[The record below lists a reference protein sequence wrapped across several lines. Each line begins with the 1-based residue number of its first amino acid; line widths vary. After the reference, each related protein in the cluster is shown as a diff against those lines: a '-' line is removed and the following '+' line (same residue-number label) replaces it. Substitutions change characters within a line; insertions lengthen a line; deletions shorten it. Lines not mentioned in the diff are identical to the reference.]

1 MAETKP
7 FKKLTRRLA
16 IIAKCRQCSVTSKL
30 VKECT
35 CTECALYP
43 FRLGKSPKN
52 DVNALDLTVFLDD
65 PSSVIFRVRQKEDGT
80 EETLPVEKEYS
91 AFPDDEDDEDE

>member
-43 FRLGKSPKN
+43 FRLGKSPKP
-52 DVNALDLTVFLDD
+52 DVNALDLTVFIDD
-65 PSSVIFRVRQKEDGT
+65 PSSVIFRVRQKDDGT
-80 EETLPVEKEYS
+80 EETFSTEEEYS
-91 AFPDDEDDEDE
+91 AFMDDDDEDE

>member
-7 FKKLTRRLA
+7 SKKLTRRLA
-16 IIAKCRQCSVTSKL
+16 IIAKCRQCSVTSKI

-43 FRLGKSPKN
+43 FRLGKSPKP
-52 DVNALDLTVFLDD
+52 DVNALDLTVFIDD
-65 PSSVIFRVRQKEDGT
+65 PSSVIFRVRQKDDGT
-80 EETLPVEKEYS
+80 EETFPTEEEYS
-91 AFPDDEDDEDE
+91 AFMDDDDEDE

>member
-1 MAETKP
+1 MTETKP

-16 IIAKCRQCSVTSKL
+16 IIAKCRQCSITSKL

-43 FRLGKSPKN
+43 FRMGKSPKT
-52 DVNALDLTVFLDD
+52 DVNALDLLVFQDD
-65 PSSVIFRVRQKEDGT
+65 PKSVIFRVRKKEDGT
-80 EETLPVEKEYS
+80 EETFESEEEY
-91 AFPDDEDDEDE
+91 PINEEEE

>member
-30 VKECT
+30 VKECI

-43 FRLGKSPKN
+43 FRLGKSPKP
-52 DVNALDLTVFLDD
+52 DVNALDLTVFIDD
-65 PSSVIFRVRQKEDGT
+65 PSSVIFRVRQKDDGT
-80 EETLPVEKEYS
+80 EETFPTEEEYS
-91 AFPDDEDDEDE
+91 AFMDDDDEDE